1 MIGRLLVGGLLD
13 RLCGPCSRPR
23 RLARRCAG
31 GRDQSKLLDLGVLRR
46 THQLTDGLL
55 VDTEPLRNRS
65 VAQPMALE
73 CLNAAQPLSSDTPSA
88 TTPTRFSSQPHHPCL
103 RVAHLVPAHRALR
116 FSERARNLRPVLSTN
131 TIVPENLPEDLAAL
145 GDRYR
150 ELVSQLTEIGFFTAG
165 SLLQRRTVCGTPS
178 CPCHA
183 DAAQR
188 H

>member
-23 RLARRCAG
+23 RLAPPCAG
-31 GRDQSKLLDLGVLRR
+31 RRDQSKLLDLGVLRR

-73 CLNAAQPLSSDTPSA
+73 CLNAAQPLSRDNPSA
-88 TTPTRFSSQPHHPCL
+88 TRPARVFSPTAHTLPAPPSLPARSAPGAGAPCAQIFRTRAQPPSAGQNQNRPTTPSHRPLPRHHRSRSDAP
-103 RVAHLVPAHRALR
+103 AVP
-116 FSERARNLRPVLSTN
+116 
-131 TIVPENLPEDLAAL
+131 
-145 GDRYR
+145 
-150 ELVSQLTEIGFFTAG
+150 
-165 SLLQRRTVCGTPS
+165 LQRSP
-178 CPCHA
+178 A
-183 DAAQR
+183 DAPPPATYSA